1 MLFHTF
7 LPRVFAT
14 RSLPLPAC
22 RQCRPDLFMYS
33 DNGQS
38 GYTSSLPPLLRH
50 SGPLSQ
56 SCPRFLDD
64 IFSVFFLFHSFIA
77 RQRTLPT
84 KKKKKTRHNT
94 YNTTNDTLLILITI
108 QYFLR
113 NSSYATFTVCFFF
126 LQLHTYVSSE
136 LYNAEQVS
144 T

>member
-22 RQCRPDLFMYS
+22 RQRRPDLFMYS

-64 IFSVFFLFHSFIA
+64 IFSVFFFF
-77 RQRTLPT
+77 TLLLQD
-84 KKKKKTRHNT
+84 KGHYQQKKKKTRHNT